1 MIGFFFLANAEAV
14 FSLWVFNRIAW
25 AVHGWMTILGT
36 EYRADLGPYSATPVF
51 GYLALG
57 AFLGLAFTTA
67 RGAWPHLRAV
77 ARAAFG
83 RAQVADADEPMAYKT
98 AFWGVIGG
106 LVVMAAWL
114 YWAGMPLFVVPLFL
128 LGVLAIFLAITRVVI
143 ESGMAEAVPPTV
155 PAGFTHAVLGNQAV
169 GAQGMVTQSLTY
181 IWAGDMRTLVMT
193 SAAHGYRLSEVV
205 RDNRRALTG
214 AMFLAIP
221 ITALAA
227 IITTLYLGYT
237 HGGVSLNPWFFIDGA
252 QWPYKWMAER
262 NANPVGPNYSGWALA
277 VGGGLFAWFLA
288 FMRQRYV
295 WWPFHPVGFAIAPTW
310 IVNEIWL
317 SAFIAWLL
325 RGLIVRYG
333 GLRGYRRARPYFL
346 GLILGQFT
354 CNGLWLIIDAL
365 TGARGNQIFWI

>member
-1 MIGFFFLANAEAV
+1 
-14 FSLWVFNRIAW
+14 
-25 AVHGWMTILGT
+25 
-36 EYRADLGPYSATPVF
+36 
-51 GYLALG
+51 
-57 AFLGLAFTTA
+57 
-67 RGAWPHLRAV
+67 
-77 ARAAFG
+77 
-83 RAQVADADEPMAYKT
+83 
-98 AFWGVIGG
+98 GG

-169 GAQGMVTQSLTY
+169 GAQGMVTQSLSY

-333 GLRGYRRARPYFL
+333 GLRGHRRAWQPDLLDLATSRPPLCLLRISFGNAWL
-346 GLILGQFT
+346 TRQAKPCRCGALPGSALRSLDCQGT
-354 CNGLWLIIDAL
+354 LLNGSRLCLAISA
-365 TGARGNQIFWI
+365 